1 MASIR
6 KHGNRWEAK
15 IYVGYKD
22 GKNVEKY
29 FYWPATTPK
38 KKVNELV
45 KEIEGQVAERRRKLG
60 GDYDGAE
67 ETLAGLWELYREQ
80 ILFNDSLEMSEETRS
95 EYEKNWRLHL
105 GPALGTTK
113 LKEIT
118 TKVVDGLVTELGK
131 KRKVSRAKPVPG
143 EPKKD
148 PGTLSPSTVR
158 KITKLLASMLTAAV
172 TWGWVDS
179 PHAVSRSSARTQ
191 VGKSIVHA
199 PSTLDVQALL
209 EAAKEISHENYTFFR
224 LSAVTGARRGEL
236 CALKFGD
243 VDFTSKH
250 LSITKAMQSVRV
262 SVDGERAT
270 REVEATTKT
279 KSHRVV
285 PLDDETLGALEAHR
299 DAFCDVRRS
308 LGASV
313 AVSEISK
320 LYIFADAPE
329 GWTPITK
336 GAWSSRWHR
345 VQRHAE
351 LSGVRLHD
359 LRHFVGVS
367 LASSGRPLREIMDQ
381 LGHSRLS
388 TTEIYLTAPS
398 SSAPAEVMASILG
411 GPAPK
416 SKKKPA
422 AKKALVKISK

>member
-29 FYWPATTPK
+29 FYWPGATPK
-38 KKVNELV
+38 KKVNEFV
-45 KEIEGQVAERRRKLG
+45 KEIEGQVVERRRKLG

-113 LKEIT
+113 LKAIT
-118 TKVVDGLVTELGK
+118 PKVVDSLFTELGK
-131 KRKVSRAKPVPG
+131 KPKMSQAKPVPG
-143 EPKKD
+143 APKK
-148 PGTLSPSTVR
+148 TLETLAPSTVG
-158 KITKLLASMLTAAV
+158 KVIKLLASMLTAAV

-179 PHAVSRSSARTQ
+179 PHAVSRSSTRTR

-199 PSTLDVQALL
+199 PSALDVQALL
-209 EAAKEISHENYTFFR
+209 EAAKEISQENYTFFR
-224 LSAVTGARRGEL
+224 LAAVTGARRGEL
-236 CALKFGD
+236 CALRHGD
-243 VDFTSKH
+243 VDFTNKH
-250 LSITKAMQSVRV
+250 LSITKAIQSVRV
-262 SVDGERAT
+262 SSDGERAMS
-270 REVEATTKT
+270 EVQATTKT
-279 KSHRVV
+279 RGHRVV
-285 PLDDETLGALEAHR
+285 PLDDETLEALETHR
-299 DAFCDVRRS
+299 DALCDVRKS

-313 AVSEISK
+313 AASEISK
-320 LYIFADAPE
+320 LYIFANGPD

-336 GAWSSRWHR
+336 GAWSSRWQR

-398 SSAPAEVMASILG
+398 SSAPAEVMASILD
-411 GPAPK
+411 GPAPNP
-416 SKKKPA
+416 KKKPT
-422 AKKALVKISK
+422 AKRVLVKTSK

>member
-6 KHGNRWEAK
+6 KHGKRWEAK
-15 IYVGYKD
+15 IYVGYRD
-22 GKNVEKY
+22 GKSVEKY
-29 FYWPATTPK
+29 YTWPGTMPK

-67 ETLAGLWELYREQ
+67 ESLANLWDFYCEQ
-80 ILFNDSLEMSEETRS
+80 ILFNDSLEMSQETRS

-105 GPALGTTK
+105 GPALGSMK

-118 TKVVDGLVTELGK
+118 PKVVDGLVTTLSK
-131 KRKVSRAKPVPG
+131 KRKISKAKSVPG
-143 EPKKD
+143 APKKD
-148 PGTLSPSTVR
+148 LGTLSSSTVK
-158 KITKLLASMLTAAV
+158 KITKLLASMLSAGV
-172 TWGWVDS
+172 TWGWVEA
-179 PHAVSRSSARTQ
+179 PHAVSGSSARTR

-209 EAAKEISHENYTFFR
+209 QAAREISNENYTFFR
-224 LSAVTGARRGEL
+224 LAAVTGARRGEL
-236 CALKFGD
+236 CAIKWSD
-243 VDFTSKH
+243 VDFTHKS
-250 LSITKAMQSVRV
+250 LSITKAMQSVRI
-262 SVDGERAT
+262 SSNGERAT

-279 KSHRVV
+279 RGHRVV
-285 PLDDETLGALEAHR
+285 PLDPDTLVALKVHR
-299 DAFCDVRRS
+299 DGLCAVRKS
-308 LGASV
+308 LGAPIAS
-313 AVSEISK
+313 SEIAK
-320 LYIFADAPE
+320 LYIFANEPD

-336 GAWSSRWHR
+336 GAWSSRWQR

-351 LSGVRLHD
+351 ISGVRLHD

-398 SSAPAEVMASILG
+398 SSAPAEVMASILD
-411 GPAPK
+411 GPTPK
-416 SKKKPA
+416 SKKKVA
-422 AKKALVKISK
+422 AERVLAKSSK

>member
-22 GKNVEKY
+22 GKSVEKY
-29 FYWPATTPK
+29 FTWPGTTPK

-67 ETLAGLWELYREQ
+67 ETLANLWGRYREQ
-80 ILFNDSLEMSEETRS
+80 ILFNDALEMSEETRS

-118 TKVVDGLVTELGK
+118 PKVVDSLVTTLGK
-131 KRKVSRAKPVPG
+131 KRKFSQAKPVPG
-143 EPKKD
+143 APKRD

-158 KITKLLASMLTAAV
+158 KITKLLASMLSAAV
-172 TWGWVDS
+172 TWGWVEA
-179 PHAVSRSSARTQ
+179 PHAVAASSARTR

-209 EAAKEISHENYTFFR
+209 EAAKEISNENYTFFR
-224 LSAVTGARRGEL
+224 LAAVTGARRGEL
-236 CALKFGD
+236 CACRFGD
-243 VDFTSKH
+243 VDLTNKS

-270 REVEATTKT
+270 REVVATTKT
-279 KSHRVV
+279 RSHRVV
-285 PLDDETLGALEAHR
+285 PLDDETLEALETHR
-299 DAFCDVRRS
+299 DALCAVRKS

-313 AVSEISK
+313 ANAEIAK
-320 LYIFADAPE
+320 LYIFADGPE
-329 GWTPITK
+329 GWTTITK
-336 GAWSSRWHR
+336 GAWSSRWQR

-398 SSAPAEVMASILG
+398 STAPAEVMASILG
-411 GPAPK
+411 RPAPK
-416 SKKKPA
+416 PKKKPG
-422 AKKALVKISK
+422 AK